1 MSAFIVTARRS
12 SAQLLVLR
20 RPIRNAI
27 TRATTI
33 ISRTYCCCTTK
44 TTSATIKHRKCR
56 PVSSSTTPG
65 LLLPSTP
72 PTRIRLFSTNNSTN
86 STPSSLDGGVVS
98 VDIDDSDSS
107 LQLDNNSAEEEV
119 EEDTTTRYFADLEN
133 LHHKTLNRLT
143 QQGFT
148 SMTDIQAMTWDAVI
162 EGKDVVGRSRTGSG
176 KAGNITNIVILTRN
190 IRVVQKIV

>member
-20 RPIRNAI
+20 RPRRNAI

-33 ISRTYCCCTTK
+33 SRTCCCCTK
-44 TTSATIKHRKCR
+44 TTSATITKHRKC
-56 PVSSSTTPG
+56 PVSSSTTTPG

-72 PTRIRLFSTNNSTN
+72 TRIRLFSTNSTN
-86 STPSSLDGGVVS
+86 NSPLPLDGSVVS

-107 LQLDNNSAEEEV
+107 LQQLDNYSAEEEEE
-119 EEDTTTRYFADLEN
+119 EEDTTTRYFADLKN

-148 SMTDIQAMTWDAVI
+148 SMTDIQAMTWDAVL

-176 KAGNITNIVILTRN
+176 KAGNITIL
-190 IRVVQKIV
+190 